1 MLGHYLLLLTSYTKE
16 QLLYPPTERKIS
28 GTNNEFSYFL
38 NTFKKMFPEYIN
50 FYHNSAF
57 FPLSAFQSI
66 LKRSDVERKPRN
78 TNRLCDSRN
87 QSQSLVLRKPGISVY
102 VRNCFKAMRIHT
114 GIRDPK
120 NSLNGNCSFAIHVLY
135 SQCRSVLVKIC
146 LPVVFHLNSDS
157 P

>member
-87 QSQSLVLRKPGISVY
+87 QSQNLVLRKPGISVY
-102 VRNCFKAMRIHT
+102 MRNCFKAMRIHT